1 MSSDLAAGNLYISNP
16 MNEQYITTPK
26 RLVHNTIFNVIT
38 LISGTVIAF
47 FLIRFFLAELG
58 EIKYGVWVL
67 IGSIFQYRRLLDMGM
82 NSSIDRYIPVNLAR
96 RDDNAIQRVVS
107 TSVFFFAALA
117 VVLALLTLLLYDN
130 IGTWFS
136 IAPEV
141 VGPAGGLVLVVGFS
155 FALAMPLQVSSAL
168 LCGLQRYD
176 ILNLT
181 ELLMLLLRTVL
192 VIVLLQQGCGLL
204 TLGMVFGGS
213 EILVKV
219 VQFVFAWKLL
229 PKVSISF
236 RNVDLPLLK
245 EMLAY
250 GVNTC
255 LYTTGGLLILKATD
269 LVIAIFIGTA
279 EVSQFSVAA
288 AGIFLLAQLLRAFT
302 TAIKPAVSDLDAR
315 QEHSHVREI
324 SFLMQKYSLLLIVP
338 AACFFIVMGNEFL
351 QVWVGGKFQDPNVV
365 SSMAVCLAVLTVGH
379 GLRLAQYSNFLVL
392 VGKGDHR
399 IFGLLT
405 VLTGLLSVAASVVC
419 VKVFH
424 LGLLAIAWASCLPM
438 AIISGVVLPIYFNTK
453 MRISVRESVVR
464 IWWPALLGCAP
475 AIVLIVAWKY
485 FDSPVSWL
493 SLGTV
498 AAVAAGLTCVS
509 AWCFSMTPRERQRLI
524 KTLVLR
530 RKGPIDPAGLPDRLA
545 IQIQNRELPI
555 IQKE

>member
-1 MSSDLAAGNLYISNP
+1 

-38 LISGTVIAF
+38 LVSGTLIAF

-67 IGSIFQYRRLLDMGM
+67 IGSLFQYRRLLDMGM
-82 NSSIDRYIPVNLAR
+82 NSSIDRYIPMNLAR
-96 RDDNAIQRVVS
+96 RDDNAIQRVIS
-107 TSVFFFAALA
+107 TSVLFFAALA
-117 VVLALLTLLLYDN
+117 VVLSLLTLLLYDN
-130 IGTWFS
+130 IGAWFS
-136 IAPEV
+136 IAPDM
-141 VGPAGGLVLVVGFS
+141 VGPAGVLVLVVGFS

-204 TLGMVFGGS
+204 TLGLVFGGS
-213 EILVKV
+213 EILVKA
-219 VQFVFAWKLL
+219 VQFVFAWRLL
-229 PKVSISF
+229 PKVSISLK
-236 RNVDLPLLK
+236 NVDLQLLK

-250 GVNTC
+250 GINTC

-302 TAIKPAVSDLDAR
+302 TAIKPAVTDLDAR

-338 AACFFIVMGNEFL
+338 AACFFIVMGHEFL
-351 QVWVGGKFQDPNVV
+351 DVWVGEKFQDPNVV
-365 SSMAVCLAVLTVGH
+365 SSMAVILAVLTVGH

-405 VLTGLLSVAASVVC
+405 VLTGLLSVSASVVC

-438 AIISGVVLPIYFNTK
+438 AIISGIVLPIYFNTK
-453 MRISVRESVVR
+453 MKISVRESVAK
-464 IWWPALLGCAP
+464 IWRPALLGCTP
-475 AIVLIVAWKY
+475 AIAVIVAWEY
-485 FDSPVSWL
+485 FRSPVSWL
-493 SLGTV
+493 SLATVVAV
-498 AAVAAGLTCVS
+498 AAVLTCIS
-509 AWCFSMTPRERQRLI
+509 AWCFSMTPRERQRLVR
-524 KTLVLR
+524 TLVLGR
-530 RKGPIDPAGLPDRLA
+530 ARNSPVPARGLAGSQVVRDV
-545 IQIQNRELPI
+545 
-555 IQKE
+555 